1 MHSLGKLKD
10 KPSKVIFMATI
21 AGLWFVLRK
30 IFTAPLEITYL
41 AIQISLY
48 AQWQALRGLLRAYI
62 LGSLLN
68 FTSNFTA
75 ASHVNNF

>member
-1 MHSLGKLKD
+1 MHSLGELKD
-10 KPSKVIFMATI
+10 KPSKVIFIATI
-21 AGLWFVLRK
+21 AGLWFVLRE

-41 AIQISLY
+41 AIQI
-48 AQWQALRGLLRAYI
+48 WRFMRNGKHRGLLRAYI

-75 ASHVNNF
+75 TSHVNNF

>member
-1 MHSLGKLKD
+1 MHSLGELKD

-21 AGLWFVLRK
+21 AGLWFVLRE

-48 AQWQALRGLLRAYI
+48 AQWQAPRPFA
-62 LGSLLN
+62 SLYFRLA
-68 FTSNFTA
+68 FKFYFKFYRRVTRE
-75 ASHVNNF
+75 